1 MKLTQ
6 AEIDKAETC
15 QTSGDWR
22 NFCDEV
28 KAARDGEYPSDWW
41 HEMKLSG
48 RMDRIVGRWGA
59 NSELTVLEI
68 DPFGKRK
75 DL

>member
-6 AEIDKAETC
+6 IEIDKAEAC

-22 NFCDEV
+22 HFCDEV
-28 KAARDGEYPSDWW
+28 KAARNDQYPSDWW

-48 RMDRIVGRWGA
+48 RMDRIIGRWGA
-59 NSELTVLEI
+59 NSELTMI
-68 DPFGKRK
+68 AISMSKNPKT
-75 DL
+75 